1 MNIYKMFPLQTKDYK
16 TFQAGSIIFEGALKA
31 KKALPGDLVNQDLA
45 IIKRA
50 EHTNIVGVLE
60 LASKTRYGFTSKQVP
75 IYIFIPWNEA
85 YPPFYVG
92 SSHKDLTKNV
102 IAVVDF
108 NHWLSPANCPR
119 GNCRRIIGP
128 CGSIDAEEEA
138 LLLHTCSERW
148 INNALNPLENPLIP
162 IQGGTGL
169 NDSVITFHVDPEG
182 CRDIDDAISLFFT
195 DSGDLEVRIHIADVA
210 STLLTNPWLLKKA
223 ENIGQTVYRDG
234 KVLNSMLPELLQEK
248 LSLLPFQYR
257 QTITLAFTWNI
268 DKKVDNIRWYQQEI
282 MVKES
287 YTYETIL
294 NSKYAD
300 VLKILTS
307 DLAQKDLEDSHDWIA
322 ELMLLYNKEVAKIL
336 RKNGV
341 GILRRHGAPDLELL
355 GRLESIGV
363 APKHL
368 AYKSGE
374 YCLATEPDVG
384 HWGLQTDVYC
394 HASSPIRRWADCVN
408 QMSLMKILFNEFVEP
423 VEGDPYKLNSLAKK
437 VKAYERDL
445 VFLRVLLGTSEK
457 VFDTVIVDVKES
469 KVKVWV
475 ESWLRIV
482 TVYEP
487 VDNWTFKPEVGMK
500 AIATVFYDAGKRNWK
515 KRLVI
520 RLKPLTN

>member
-1 MNIYKMFPLQTKDYK
+1 MQVYILKTKDYK
-16 TFQAGSIIFEGALKA
+16 TFQAGSIVFEGALKA
-31 KKALPGDLVNQDLA
+31 NKALPGDYVDQGIT

-50 EHTNIVGVLE
+50 QHTNLVGVLE
-60 LASKTRYGFTSKQVP
+60 LASKTRYGFTAKQVP

-108 NHWLSPANCPR
+108 DHWITPAGCPR

-128 CGSIDAEEEA
+128 CGSIEAEEEA
-138 LLLHTCSERW
+138 LLLHTCPERW
-148 INNALNPLENPLIP
+148 ATKAEKPLENPLIP

-182 CRDIDDAISLFFT
+182 CRDIDDAISIWIT
-195 DSGDLEVRIHIADVA
+195 ESGDLEVRIHIADVA
-210 STLLTNPWLLKKA
+210 STLFTNPWLLKKA

-234 KVLNSMLPELLQEK
+234 KVVLGMLPTHVEEK
-248 LSLLPFQYR
+248 LSLLPSHYR
-257 QTITLAFTWNI
+257 NTLTLAFTWNI
-268 DKKVDNIRWYQQEI
+268 DRKVYNIRWYQQEI

-287 YTYETIL
+287 YTYDTIM
-294 NSKYAD
+294 NSKYSD
-300 VLKILTS
+300 VMKMLTS
-307 DLAQKDLEDSHDWIA
+307 DLAQKNLEDSHDWIA
-322 ELMLLYNKEVAKIL
+322 ELMLFYNKEAAKVL
-336 RKNGV
+336 RKNGL

-355 GRLESIGV
+355 ERLEVVGV

-374 YCLATEPDVG
+374 YCFATEPDVA
-384 HWGLQTDVYC
+384 HWGLQTNVYC

-408 QMSLMKILFNEFVEP
+408 QMALLKILFNEFVEP
-423 VEGDPYKLNSLAKK
+423 VEGDPYSLNASAKK

-445 VFLRVLLGTSEK
+445 VFLKTLLGTSER
-457 VFDTVIVDVKES
+457 VFDVVIVDVKES

-482 TVYEP
+482 TVYKP
-487 VDNWTFKPEVGMK
+487 VDNWTFKPEIGMK

-520 RLKPLTN
+520 HLQQWSN

>member
-1 MNIYKMFPLQTKDYK
+1 MYTLKTKDYK

-31 KKALPGDLVNQDLA
+31 NKALPGDLVDDSIR

-50 EHTNIVGVLE
+50 QHTNIVGVLE
-60 LASKTRYGFTSKQVP
+60 LASKTRYGFTAKQIP

-92 SSHKDLTKNV
+92 SSHKDITKNV
-102 IAVVDF
+102 IAIIDF
-108 NHWLSPANCPR
+108 DHWLSPANCPR

-128 CGSIDAEEEA
+128 CGSIEAEEEA

-148 INNALNPLENPLIP
+148 TNTTVKPLENPLIP
-162 IQGGTGL
+162 IQGGMGL
-169 NDSVITFHVDPEG
+169 NDTVQTFHVDPEG
-182 CRDIDDAISLFFT
+182 CRDIDDAISLWVPEST
-195 DSGDLEVRIHIADVA
+195 DSIDLEVRIHIADVA
-210 STLLTNPWLLKKA
+210 STLLTNPCLLKKA

-234 KVLNSMLPELLQEK
+234 KVVLGMLPAHVQEK
-248 LSLLPFQYR
+248 LSLLPSQYR

-268 DKKVDNIRWYQQEI
+268 DKKVHNIRWYQQEI

-307 DLAQKDLEDSHDWIA
+307 ELAEKDLEDSHDWIA

-336 RKNGV
+336 RNNGL

-355 GRLESIGV
+355 ERLETVGV

-374 YCLATEPDVG
+374 YCLSTEPDVG
-384 HWGLQTDVYC
+384 HWGLQTGVYC

-408 QMSLMKILFNEFVEP
+408 QMGLLKILFNKFVEP
-423 VEGDPYKLNSLAKK
+423 VEGDPYSLNASAKK

-445 VFLRVLLGTSEK
+445 VFLQVLLGHTSR
-457 VFDTVIVDVKES
+457 VFNAVIVDVKES
-469 KVKVWV
+469 KVKIWV

-487 VDNWTFKPEVGMK
+487 VDNWIFKPEVGMK
-500 AIATVFYDAGKRNWK
+500 VIATVFYDAGKRNWK
-515 KRLVI
+515 KRMVVKLQ
-520 RLKPLTN
+520 PSPSE